1 MKNLKLLIVAVIAL
15 MAAACSQNISIKPS
29 INDNVLM
36 GITTSSHRGLNFT
49 YSSLLPDN
57 KIPIYRQN
65 KSALTNNRNY
75 TCDQSGTL
83 QRTLNQYLSNKYHEL
98 STDADL
104 KMQVTLTDFYM
115 EHYTTSSAGIQ
126 AISILVDDDSIVN
139 YMVSAFVTVEVSL
152 EHEGQKVQRSFSAS
166 ADVSTDYDHEVAAF
180 SDAINQANNRILMLL
195 NAFLTENDF

>member
-83 QRTLNQYLSNKYHEL
+83 QRMLNQYLSNKYHEL

-115 EHYTTSSAGIQ
+115 EH
-126 AISILVDDDSIVN
+126 
-139 YMVSAFVTVEVSL
+139 
-152 EHEGQKVQRSFSAS
+152 
-166 ADVSTDYDHEVAAF
+166 
-180 SDAINQANNRILMLL
+180 
-195 NAFLTENDF
+195 

>member
-15 MAAACSQNISIKPS
+15 MAVACSQNISIKPS

-83 QRTLNQYLSNKYHEL
+83 QRMLNQYLSNKYHEL

-152 EHEGQKVQRSFSAS
+152 EQDGVKVQRSFSAS
-166 ADVSTDYDHEVAAF
+166 ADASTDYDHEVAAF

>member
-1 MKNLKLLIVAVIAL
+1 
-15 MAAACSQNISIKPS
+15 MAAACSQNISVKPS

>member
-1 MKNLKLLIVAVIAL
+1 MKNLLLLIVALIAL
-15 MAAACSQNISIKPS
+15 LTAACSQNISIKPS

-57 KIPIYRQN
+57 KIQIYKQN
-65 KSALTNNRNY
+65 KYGPTNNRNY

-83 QRTLNQYLSNKYHEL
+83 QRMLTQYLSNKYHEI

-104 KMQVTLTDFYM
+104 KMHVTLTDFYM
-115 EHYTTSSAGIQ
+115 EHYSTSSAGIQ
-126 AISILVDDDSIVN
+126 AISILMDEDSLVS

-152 EHEGQKVQRSFSAS
+152 EQDGEKVQRSFSAS
-166 ADVSTDYDHEVAAF
+166 ADVATDYDNEVAAF